1 MAFQTDVK
9 ATAPLTSTGAFTDA
23 AAVAIGRCRL
33 KGFYAVSGASAGTVV
48 ITNGNG
54 GATLLNIATPTAAN
68 NGSFGMTLP
77 GEGILVET
85 SLYGTVTN
93 TSSIV
98 LFFG

>member
-1 MAFQTDVK
+1 MTMQTDVK
-9 ATAPLTSTGAFTDA
+9 ATAPLTATGAFTDA
-23 AAVAIGRCRL
+23 AANAVGRTRL
-33 KGFYAVSGASAGTVV
+33 RGFHYISGASAGTVV

-54 GATLLNIATPTAAN
+54 GATLLNIGTPAATT

-77 GEGILVET
+77 GEGILVEA

-93 TSSIV
+93 TASIV

>member
-23 AAVAIGRCRL
+23 AAVAVARCRL
-33 KGFYAVSGASAGTVV
+33 KGFYAVSGATAGTVV

-54 GATLLNIATPTAAN
+54 GTTLLNIATPASAA

-77 GEGILVET
+77 GEGILVEA